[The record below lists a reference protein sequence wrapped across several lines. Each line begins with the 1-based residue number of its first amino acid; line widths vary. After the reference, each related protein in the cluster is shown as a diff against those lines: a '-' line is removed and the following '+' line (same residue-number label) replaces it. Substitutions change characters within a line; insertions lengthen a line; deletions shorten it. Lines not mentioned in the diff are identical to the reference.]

1 MPAQWRVLK
10 FGGTSLDGAGQWQ
23 TIAELVAAHR
33 DNGDRVLLVC
43 SALAGVTNALQ
54 AMSVADNAGEHLLDK
69 LLQEHAELAA
79 ALKVDAGNL
88 LAEARSRMQ
97 QAVAAHARAP
107 GPERLAA
114 LLATG
119 EWLSSRLGQLI
130 LSRRLEVDWVD
141 ATGALQVLPEEQPD
155 AFRAWLSARCAA
167 GAAPD
172 LTERWA
178 ALAPVLITQGFV
190 ADKGDGRV
198 ALLGRGGSDT
208 SAALLAGRLS
218 APSVEIWTDVPGLF
232 SADPMQEPGARLLKE
247 LDYGEALEMAASG
260 ARVVHPRCIRA
271 ASECGLPILI
281 RDIRRPGLDGT
292 RIAADRGALRDSAD
306 MQGAKAVTRQDG
318 MLVMLLENLDT
329 RRHVGFLAWVFGVIS
344 ELGISIDLVATSETT
359 TTLAI
364 NGVDNHLDRRLIELM
379 SGQLSERCKLRLFPD
394 CCCVNLVGRGVRT
407 VLARLG
413 TSADTFREWPLL
425 MLSLSANDMCLSF
438 LVHPGHAAG
447 LLHDLH
453 QQLVLD
459 GANGTHPVFGPA
471 WNELDQI

>member
-1 MPAQWRVLK
+1 
-10 FGGTSLDGAGQWQ
+10 
-23 TIAELVAAHR
+23 
-33 DNGDRVLLVC
+33 
-43 SALAGVTNALQ
+43 
-54 AMSVADNAGEHLLDK
+54 
-69 LLQEHAELAA
+69 
-79 ALKVDAGNL
+79 
-88 LAEARSRMQ
+88 
-97 QAVAAHARAP
+97 
-107 GPERLAA
+107 
-114 LLATG
+114 
-119 EWLSSRLGQLI
+119 
-130 LSRRLEVDWVD
+130 
-141 ATGALQVLPEEQPD
+141 
-155 AFRAWLSARCAA
+155 
-167 GAAPD
+167 
-172 LTERWA
+172 
-178 ALAPVLITQGFV
+178 
-190 ADKGDGRV
+190 
-198 ALLGRGGSDT
+198 
-208 SAALLAGRLS
+208 
-218 APSVEIWTDVPGLF
+218 
-232 SADPMQEPGARLLKE
+232 
-247 LDYGEALEMAASG
+247 
-260 ARVVHPRCIRA
+260 VVHPRCIRA
-271 ASECGLPILI
+271 ASECDLPILI

-438 LVHPGHAAG
+438 LVHPGHAGG

-453 QQLVLD
+453 EQLVLN

-471 WNELDQI
+471 WNELSAT